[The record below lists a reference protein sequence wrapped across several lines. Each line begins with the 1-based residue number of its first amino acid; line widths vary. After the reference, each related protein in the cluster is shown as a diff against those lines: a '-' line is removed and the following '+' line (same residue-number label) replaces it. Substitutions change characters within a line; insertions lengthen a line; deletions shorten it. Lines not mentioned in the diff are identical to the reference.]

1 MRRLGDDHRRRVL
14 GHKARGE
21 LGGAHVEVLELGGV
35 LELLGLLRHQRRPLL
50 VEVDE
55 VLRDDL
61 PLGRVG
67 GEQAL
72 RAAAL
77 QHVAELPADVE
88 AVLHGDVHALAGLGA
103 VRVAGVAGD
112 EHPRRAG
119 AEVLRQDVVEPVGE
133 AVAHLVDAVPGDV
146 AHVERVGVDDR
157 VGLGDDLLDGGLADG
172 PVIVCGHLAEVDV
185 HPEEVPALARDQQDA
200 AAVVR
205 TGWRT

>member
-1 MRRLGDDHRRRVL
+1 MKPG
-14 GHKARGE
+14 GE

-35 LELLGLLRHQRRPLL
+35 SNSSGFLRHERRPLL

-77 QHVAELPADVE
+77 EHVAELPAEVE
-88 AVLHGDVHALAGLGA
+88 AVLHGHVHALAGLGA

-112 EHPRRAG
+112 EHARRAG
-119 AEVLRQDVVEPVGE
+119 AELLREHVVEPVGE
-133 AVAHLVDAVPGDV
+133 AVADLVDAVPGDV
-146 AHVERVGVDDR
+146 AHVERVGVE
-157 VGLGDDLLDGGLADG
+157 DL
-172 PVIVCGHLAEVDV
+172 VR
-185 HPEEVPALARDQQDA
+185 LAR
-200 AAVVR
+200 
-205 TGWRT
+205 